1 MLSSDQLRTSCNMST
16 PTQIGYFFAH
26 KITCNL
32 FPFLLSSDE
41 QIDPEHHF
49 HVNRSCHLIEQPS
62 CGVNCCPF
70 FLLPSTGQLDCGW
83 QSCKDH
89 QFTVMI

>member
-26 KITCNL
+26 KITCSL

-41 QIDPEHHF
+41 QMDPEHHF

-62 CGVNCCPF
+62 CGVNCCSF
-70 FLLPSTGQLDCGW
+70 FFCCPQLGSSIVVGRVVKIINLLL
-83 QSCKDH
+83 
-89 QFTVMI
+89 